1 MENEVKL
8 WFDHGLGDC
17 CQFIALLQLY
27 KQRGYEVKIH
37 YEENKKDLWKAGG
50 IEYWEECCENYHH
63 WIYAPE
69 FNHPDPAREGTGNK
83 VFYNF
88 NTDGLPY
95 IGKPEELWQ
104 ELCEVN
110 LEGSFELLI
119 TPELKE
125 QVSRFLDHCPTPIV
139 CLHPKGTNWP
149 DKKNLPDD
157 VTKELYGLLLD
168 GMPGTIVLLDWDYR
182 VPLVPH
188 SRIRHIKR
196 DWGHLSVLQ
205 LAALLE
211 ASDLLIGVDSGP
223 WHLSNFTRTPAL
235 GVFHDFFPWCVSLP
249 RPSGLNAVLTRDSH
263 SHCTRERRKHWNPI
277 EYSAPKPRANDIAK
291 HALRMLAGSR
301 YGLPIGR
308 DVMLQHLI
316 RDKNKA
322 STGTSPIADRNNTL
336 DFLFCQ
342 LPQYE
347 APEIVETGCVRSPD
361 DWGAGFFGYLAGAWL
376 HKRKGTL
383 TSVDLDLNHL
393 NKARDIC
400 RDWKGNFIFSD
411 SVAYLKARETPIDVL
426 YLDSLDCDMPNHADH
441 ALAEFQAAE
450 NKLTNKSLVI
460 YDDTVYAGQWQGKG
474 AKAIP
479 YMLDKGWKIQASGYQ
494 TILTLQPT
502 SR

>member
-1 MENEVKL
+1 
-8 WFDHGLGDC
+8 
-17 CQFIALLQLY
+17 
-27 KQRGYEVKIH
+27 
-37 YEENKKDLWKAGG
+37 
-50 IEYWEECCENYHH
+50 
-63 WIYAPE
+63 
-69 FNHPDPAREGTGNK
+69 
-83 VFYNF
+83 
-88 NTDGLPY
+88 
-95 IGKPEELWQ
+95 
-104 ELCEVN
+104 
-110 LEGSFELLI
+110 
-119 TPELKE
+119 
-125 QVSRFLDHCPTPIV
+125 
-139 CLHPKGTNWP
+139 
-149 DKKNLPDD
+149 
-157 VTKELYGLLLD
+157 
-168 GMPGTIVLLDWDYR
+168 
-182 VPLVPH
+182 
-188 SRIRHIKR
+188 
-196 DWGHLSVLQ
+196 
-205 LAALLE
+205 
-211 ASDLLIGVDSGP
+211 
-223 WHLSNFTRTPAL
+223 
-235 GVFHDFFPWCVSLP
+235 
-249 RPSGLNAVLTRDSH
+249 
-263 SHCTRERRKHWNPI
+263 
-277 EYSAPKPRANDIAK
+277 
-291 HALRMLAGSR
+291 MLAGSR

-322 STGTSPIADRNNTL
+322 STSTSPIADRNNTL
-336 DFLFCQ
+336 DFLFRQ